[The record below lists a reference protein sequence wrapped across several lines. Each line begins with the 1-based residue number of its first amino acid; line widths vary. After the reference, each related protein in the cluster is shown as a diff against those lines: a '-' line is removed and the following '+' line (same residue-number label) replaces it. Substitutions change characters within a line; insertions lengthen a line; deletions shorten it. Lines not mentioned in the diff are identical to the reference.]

1 MQLRHHEE
9 HGLGHL
15 ALDCV
20 PAARHQLPCSHRLC
34 TSALAASS
42 CWLTWDCLQATLERV
57 GQRGNMG
64 DLTAQPYYRFLQK
77 TYGLHV
83 AAQLALL
90 YVVGGFP
97 ALVWGGAV
105 RAVWVYHIT
114 WFVNSASHCWGS
126 QDYGT
131 GDLSR
136 NNWCAACC
144 RACVHLFRLGL
155 RSLGS

>member
-1 MQLRHHEE
+1 MLTADA
-9 HGLGHL
+9 G
-15 ALDCV
+15 
-20 PAARHQLPCSHRLC
+20 LC
-34 TSALAASS
+34 TGGPLLAG
-42 CWLTWDCLQATLERV
+42 LTWGCLQATLERV

-144 RACVHLFRLGL
+144 RAVCTCDASSSHSLAAHHGLGAGQVPL
-155 RSLGS
+155 A